1 MLVRVLSSA
10 AGVSSEGDGV
20 GAAGANGGGLC
31 HACVPPLAAATAE
44 RFAMMKCMTNTT
56 LNKCMMNITLLVR
69 VLYSLCKVLLQLEKE
84 MILVSSLRSVTCL
97 VQQHYRKLEGEEGK
111 GKNEE
116 GEEEMEEKEEEEGE
130 KEEGQEEQE
139 EGDGDTRTG
148 RQNLDSQAESSDL
161 EPGEVTTKSLHSMS
175 TSGEGNGDMREG
187 VPGRDQSQRSP
198 GEHGSIVCQTGD
210 PGEVGQYSWDT
221 LTVHS
226 AAVQTLEFV
235 QPFVEDIHHQY
246 CSVNMV
252 SELCAC
258 TRGTMHYWQV
268 LLCSI
273 AAVVLL
279 EWEAERVHH
288 LVS

>member
-1 MLVRVLSSA
+1 MLVRVLFSA

-31 HACVPPLAAATAE
+31 HTCVPPYAAATAE
-44 RFAMMKCMTNTT
+44 RFAMMNCMTNTT

-97 VQQHYRKLEGEEGK
+97 VQQHYRKLEGEEEK

-116 GEEEMEEKEEEEGE
+116 GEEEMEEKEEEEREEEEMEEKEEEERE
-130 KEEGQEEQE
+130 KEEGQQEQE
-139 EGDGDTRTG
+139 KRDGDTRTG

-161 EPGEVTTKSLHSMS
+161 EPGEVTTKSLHSIS
-175 TSGEGNGDMREG
+175 TSGEGNGDVREG
-187 VPGRDQSQRSP
+187 VPGHDQSQRSP
-198 GEHGSIVCQTGD
+198 GERGSIVCRTGD

-252 SELCAC
+252 SGLCAC
-258 TRGTMHYWQV
+258 TH
-268 LLCSI
+268 
-273 AAVVLL
+273 VVQCTIGKSCC
-279 EWEAERVHH
+279 VP
-288 LVS
+288 